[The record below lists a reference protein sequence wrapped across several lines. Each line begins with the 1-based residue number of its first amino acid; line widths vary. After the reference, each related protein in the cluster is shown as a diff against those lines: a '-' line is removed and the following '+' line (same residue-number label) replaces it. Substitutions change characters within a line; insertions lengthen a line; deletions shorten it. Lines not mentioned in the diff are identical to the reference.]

1 MKILSIQSRVTS
13 GYVGNAAAVPILQ
26 RLGCTVWPVDTV
38 TFSNHPAHGAHTGG
52 IRPAPEIE
60 MLIRGLCNQNLH
72 AQCDAILTG
81 YLGSANIAPIII
93 AAVQRIRDA
102 NPAALWCCDPVMG
115 DHGQFYVTEDIPQFF
130 RNKALPNSNIILPNA
145 FEAEHLSGISVTTVS
160 EAAKAA
166 SLLLAKGPKTVI
178 ITGIIEGD
186 QVGAVAADANGCWA
200 CLASAIA
207 APTYGA
213 GDAFTSL
220 FVCHYLKSNDLR
232 KALGRAVNGIHKIL
246 SRTAKARTADLD
258 LIAALPALD
267 ELAPLPVKKIGW
279 F

>member
-60 MLIRGLCNQNLH
+60 MLIRGLCNQNLL

-115 DHGQFYVTEDIPQFF
+115 DHGQFYVTEDIPRFF

-145 FEAEHLSGISVTTVS
+145 FEAEHLS
-160 EAAKAA
+160 
-166 SLLLAKGPKTVI
+166 L
-178 ITGIIEGD
+178 
-186 QVGAVAADANGCWA
+186 
-200 CLASAIA
+200 
-207 APTYGA
+207 
-213 GDAFTSL
+213 
-220 FVCHYLKSNDLR
+220 
-232 KALGRAVNGIHKIL
+232 IHI
-246 SRTAKARTADLD
+246 
-258 LIAALPALD
+258 
-267 ELAPLPVKKIGW
+267 
-279 F
+279 

>member
-13 GYVGNAAAVPILQ
+13 GYVGNAVAVPILQ
-26 RLGCTVWPVDTV
+26 RLGCTVWPIDTV
-38 TFSNHPAHGAHTGG
+38 TFSNHPALGAHTGG

-60 MLIRGLCNQNLH
+60 MLVGGLCNQNLL

-81 YLGSANIAPIII
+81 YLGSANIGPVVL

-115 DHGQFYVTEDIPQFF
+115 DHGQFYVAEDIPRFF
-130 RNKALPNSNIILPNA
+130 RNKALPIADIILPNA
-145 FEAEHLSGISVTTVS
+145 FEAEYLSGISVTTVS

-166 SLLLAKGPKTVI
+166 SSLLAKGPKTVI
-178 ITGIIEGD
+178 ITGVIEGD
-186 QVGAVAADANGCWA
+186 QLGAVAADATGCWV

-220 FVCHYLKSNDLR
+220 FVSHYLTSNNLP
-232 KALGRAVNGIHKIL
+232 KALGHAVNGIHEIL
-246 SRTAKARTADLD
+246 SATAKARTADLN

-267 ELAPLPVKKIGW
+267 GLAPLPVKRIG
-279 F
+279 